1 MDLNN
6 EITPLES
13 FTLFTPTV
21 TVGKIEQCY
30 QCKTLRDVEAILG
43 GNVINTINKKAAY
56 GARRLT
62 HLGETLV
69 CIPTGQLRFYICRNG
84 LLVTP
89 SSQNENYNKGYLVIL
104 TDEIQGGA

>member
-1 MDLNN
+1 MDVNK

-21 TVGKIEQCY
+21 RVEKLQQCY
-30 QCKTLRDVEAILG
+30 QCKTLREVEAILG

-56 GARRLT
+56 GARNLT
-62 HLGETLV
+62 YLGETLV
-69 CIPTGQLRFYICRNG
+69 CIPTGKLRFYICRNG

-89 SSQNENYNKGYLVIL
+89 SKFNVNCKGRFLVIL
-104 TDEIQGGA
+104 TNEIQGGV